1 MNNLM
6 IRWNDL
12 KAADAELNAFV
23 DFDESARPGE
33 GPLHGMTI
41 GIKANI
47 AVEGLPWTGGIG
59 GFRERIATRDAD
71 AVARLRAAGA
81 AIIGTLNMEEAALG
95 AKTDNPFFG
104 ATQNPHRIGYT
115 PGGSS
120 GGSAAAVAAG
130 LCDVALGTDT
140 MGSVRIPAAY
150 CGIYGLK
157 PTRGAISQ
165 DGLEIAEATLDSIG
179 PMARS
184 LEELEACSQVLMD
197 WGDAQAIENIALL
210 ENLGG
215 VECEPPVLENYRKV
229 SALLNATDSFSL
241 PYPLTRIRYAG
252 FIATSLALS
261 ESLTELLATD
271 PSGISDH
278 LKFLLSFGPERS
290 PSDLAEDRIILAEVS
305 EAVNAVVD
313 QHGAILLPT
322 APQAAFSHTDRA
334 PANQADF
341 TCLANIAGLPAISIP
356 AGWND
361 SGLPVAVQLI
371 GAAGNEAGLLQL
383 ATRLDKSLSAY
394 RQPSPFYR
402 Q

>member
-1 MNNLM
+1 M

-12 KAADAELNAFV
+12 EAANARLNAFV
-23 DFDESARPGE
+23 DFDDSATFGA
-33 GPLHGMTI
+33 GPLDGMTI

-47 AVEGLPWTGGIG
+47 AVKDLPWTGGIG
-59 GFRERIATRDAD
+59 AYRDRIATRDAD

-95 AKTDNPFFG
+95 AKTDNIFFG
-104 ATQNPHRIGYT
+104 ATQNPHHIGYT

-184 LEELEACSQVLMD
+184 LEDLEACSRVLMD
-197 WGDAQAIENIALL
+197 WKPEQVIDNIALL
-210 ENLGG
+210 ENLGD
-215 VECEPPVLENYRKV
+215 VDCEPAVLESHVRAC
-229 SALLNATDSFSL
+229 SALGASESFSL

-252 FIATSLALS
+252 FILTSLALAGTLGGLI
-261 ESLTELLATD
+261 ESGTAE
-271 PSGISDH
+271 ISDG
-278 LKFLLSFGPERS
+278 LKFLLTFGPNRS
-290 PSDLAEDRIILAEVS
+290 AVDLAEDRRILAEVS
-305 EAVNAVVD
+305 EAVNAVVT

-322 APQAAFSHTDRA
+322 APQAAFSHAGKA

-356 AGWND
+356 AGCNED
-361 SGLPVAVQLI
+361 GLPVGVQLI
-371 GAAGNEAGLLQL
+371 GAAGNEAGLLNL
-383 ATRLDKSLSAY
+383 AGKLDDQMSAY
-394 RQPSPFYR
+394 RQPPLFYGR
-402 Q
+402 